1 MATKNKLI
9 LMSEFM
15 KKKPNVRA
23 GSFSCLQKISRVMK
37 LCLCL
42 LVCSVCSLS
51 ARSFGQEVRVS
62 VDRRDSPLVTLLAE
76 LGEKAQ
82 CDFFYNDNE
91 LAGLKVNALFKDATV
106 GEVLDQV
113 LRGTLLSWR
122 LVDGTYVISL
132 RIGQPQV
139 VGVKVFGK
147 VTDKTGQ
154 PLPGVTVLLRNTVI
168 GSATD
173 QKGEFRLEI
182 PRGDTTVLVF
192 SFVGMKTKEITV
204 VGVPE
209 KVLSVVM
216 EEIVSEMEEVV
227 VTGFGNKSQKSY
239 TGSATVVQRE
249 QLLSAGS
256 KNLLSSLA
264 AFVPGMQIVTNN
276 ERGSDPN
283 TRPEIL
289 IRGRSSFEGSSNVPT
304 FIVDGA
310 EVDLDYIF
318 DMDINDVETATVLK
332 DASASVLY
340 GAKASKG
347 VVVITTRPLRS
358 GKMRVSY
365 NGTFRVSV
373 PDLSDYDLLNAEQK
387 LEYERRAHLYEGSG
401 EKQYE
406 LDRLYNEKYMRVREG
421 VNTDWISKPL
431 RNAFTQNHNLSIAG
445 GDDYIRYS
453 FTARYGSDQG
463 VMKDSK
469 RDRYSM
475 GFKLSY
481 NKQDKFFVSNIATI
495 TSVNNVESPYGSFS
509 QYVVLNPYDRAYLPD
524 GSINRYLSY
533 DTGNPLYEASLGSYD
548 KGEQFYLNNV
558 FEMRVQLLSDFRV
571 EGMFSLNKETDKREA
586 FLSPGSKTF
595 QGKPVSESGSIV
607 MSHSHGM
614 TYSGR
619 LMLTYNKQFDT
630 GTLLSLLGGGTL
642 QSDEVNTDRYTG
654 VGIYSDK
661 LAHPAFTTKYPE
673 GEGPG
678 GSQEIARSMGA
689 FLNANMIYKD
699 RYFLDASFR
708 YEGDSK
714 YGSDRRYAP
723 FWSVGAGWNIHKEKF
738 MSPLNM
744 ERLKLRASVGYT
756 GNASFSPYQ
765 AMTTY
770 KYDGRLDYEEGIGA
784 VPIAIGN
791 PDLKWER
798 ALTYN
803 IGLDAVLFSRRLD
816 FTLDY
821 YNKTT
826 DNLLLDVAKAP
837 STGTTSAKENM
848 GKLLNEGIELQARL
862 VAIQTKD
869 WNWALSLTLQH
880 NRNKIKKIS
889 DVLKYMN
896 DSLNMEKTRM
906 PQPVYEEGQS
916 ISAVKAVKSGGID
929 PATGKEIYIGK
940 DGKPTFVYDYLDKR
954 VYGDTDPK
962 VFGVLG
968 SYLTYKRFSLNM
980 LFEYSLGAT
989 IYNQTLVTRVE
1000 GANPQQNADSR
1011 VFESRWRQAG
1021 DRAKYKDIADQTIP
1035 EITSRFVRDEYYL
1048 NMSSLSVAYDFAPK
1062 FCSRIYLNRLR
1073 LEFLMN
1079 DVFRVSTIKQERG
1092 LEYPFAR
1099 TFEFS
1104 LSAAF

>member
-1 MATKNKLI
+1 
-9 LMSEFM
+9 M

-23 GSFSCLQKISRVMK
+23 GSFFCLQKISRVMK

-132 RIGQPQV
+132 RTGQPQV

-182 PRGDTTVLVF
+182 PLGDTTVLVF

-209 KVLSVVM
+209 KVLLVVM

-318 DMDINDVETATVLK
+318 DMDINDVESATVLK

-365 NGTFRVSV
+365 SGTFRVSM
-373 PDLSDYDLLNAEQK
+373 PDLSDYDLLDAAQK

-401 EKQYE
+401 PKQYE

-445 GDDYIRYS
+445 GDEFVRYS
-453 FTARYGSDQG
+453 LTARYGSDQG

-558 FEMRVQLLSDFRV
+558 FEMRVQLLPDFRV

-586 FLSPGSKTF
+586 FLSPGAKTF

-784 VPIAIGN
+784 VPMAIGN

-837 STGTTSAKENM
+837 SIGTTSAKENM
-848 GKLLNEGIELQARL
+848 GKLLNEGIELQARV
-862 VAIQTKD
+862 VAIQTKY
-869 WNWALSLTLQH
+869 WNWALSLTMQH

-889 DVLKYMN
+889 NALKHMN
-896 DSLNMEKTRM
+896 DSLNMEKVRT

-954 VYGDTDPK
+954 VYGDADPK
-962 VFGVLG
+962 VFGVWG
-968 SYLTYKRFSLNM
+968 SYLTFRQFSLNM

-1000 GANPQQNADSR
+1000 GADPRKNADRR
-1011 VFESRWRQAG
+1011 VFESRWQQAG
-1021 DRAKYKDIADQTIP
+1021 DRAKYKDIADQTVP

>member
-1 MATKNKLI
+1 
-9 LMSEFM
+9 M

-37 LCLCL
+37 LCLLFL
-42 LVCSVCSLS
+42 LCPACFLS
-51 ARSFGQEVRVS
+51 AHSFGQDVRVS
-62 VDRRDSPLVTLLAE
+62 VARKATPLVALLAE
-76 LGEKAQ
+76 LEEKAK

-91 LAGLKVNALFKDATV
+91 LTGVKVDASFQDVTV
-106 GEVLDQV
+106 GEVLDRV
-113 LRGTLLSWR
+113 LKGTFLNWH

-132 RIGQPQV
+132 KAGQPQV
-139 VGVKVFGK
+139 AGNKVYGR
-147 VTDKTGQ
+147 VTDKKGQ
-154 PLPGVTVLLRNTVI
+154 PLPGVTILLKGTLT

-173 QKGEFRLEI
+173 QNGEFRLEV
-182 PRGDTTVLVF
+182 PRRDTTVLIF
-192 SFVGMKTKEITV
+192 SYIGMKTKEVTV
-204 VGVPE
+204 VGVPD
-209 KVLSVVM
+209 KTIPVVL
-216 EEIVSEMEEVV
+216 EEAVSEMEEVV
-227 VTGFGNKSQKSY
+227 VTGFGSKSRNSY
-239 TGSATVVQRE
+239 TGSATVVKRE

-318 DMDINDVETATVLK
+318 DMDINDVESATVLK

-347 VVVITTRPLRS
+347 VVVITTKPLRS

-365 NGTFRVSV
+365 SGTFRVSM
-373 PDLSDYDLLNAEQK
+373 PDLSDYDLLDAAQK

-401 EKQYE
+401 PKQYE

-445 GDDYIRYS
+445 GDDFIRYS
-453 FTARYGSDQG
+453 LTARYGSDQG
-463 VMKDSK
+463 VMKESK
-469 RDRYSM
+469 RDRYSI

-481 NKQDKFFVSNIATI
+481 NKQDKIFVSNIATV

-509 QYVVLNPYDRAYLPD
+509 QYVVLNPYDPAYLPD

-548 KGEQFYLNNV
+548 KGEQFYLNDV
-558 FEMRVQLLSDFRV
+558 FEMRVQLLPDFRV
-571 EGMFSLNKETDKREA
+571 EGMFSLNKETDKREV
-586 FLSPGSKTF
+586 FLSPDSKAF
-595 QGKPVSESGSIV
+595 QGKPVSESGSV
-607 MSHSHGM
+607 KMSHSHGM

-642 QSDEVNTDRYTG
+642 QSQEVNADRYTG

-689 FLNANMIYKD
+689 FLNANVIYKD
-699 RYFLDASFR
+699 RYFLDASIR

-723 FWSVGAGWNIHKEKF
+723 FWSAGAGWNIHKERF
-738 MSPLNM
+738 MEPLHM

-770 KYDGRLDYEEGIGA
+770 RYDGGLDYEEGIGA
-784 VPIAIGN
+784 VPMAIGN

-837 STGTTSAKENM
+837 SIGTTSAKENM
-848 GKLLNEGIELQARL
+848 GKLLNEGIELQARV

-869 WNWALSLTLQH
+869 WNWALSLTMQH

-889 DVLKYMN
+889 NALKHMN
-896 DSLNMEKTRM
+896 DSLNMEETRM

-916 ISAVKAVKSGGID
+916 ISALKAVKSGGID

-940 DGKPTFVYDYLDKR
+940 DGKPTFVYDYLDKQ
-954 VYGDTDPK
+954 VYGDADPK
-962 VFGVLG
+962 VFGVWG
-968 SYLTYKRFSLNM
+968 SYLTYKQFSLNM

-1000 GANPQQNADSR
+1000 GADPRKNADRR
-1011 VFESRWRQAG
+1011 VFESRWQQAG
-1021 DRAKYKDIADQTIP
+1021 DRAKYKDIADQTVP

-1048 NMSSLSVAYDFAPK
+1048 NMSSLSVAYDFTPR
-1062 FCSRIYLNRLR
+1062 FCSQIHLNRLR

-1092 LEYPFAR
+1092 LDYPFAR